1 MRRRD
6 LFTVGTLALAGAAAT
21 ASSASA
27 GEPAAPK
34 PVLPLDIA
42 GIGLPII
49 SEGRIRNYVFV
60 TVRLTLGEG
69 HTPDSLKSKVPYFR
83 DALVRAAYRT
93 PFVVANDW
101 TRINDAAV
109 NAMLM
114 AAAPTL
120 AGPGAVT
127 RVEVALQSPRRRT
140 SIRST

>member
-6 LFTVGTLALAGAAAT
+6 LFTVGTLALVGAAAT
-21 ASSASA
+21 AASASA

-42 GIGLPII
+42 GIGLPVI

-60 TVRLTLGEG
+60 TLRLTLGEG
-69 HTPDSLKSKVPYFR
+69 HTPESLRPKVPYFR
-83 DALVRAAYRT
+83 DALIRAAYRT

-101 TRINDAAV
+101 ARIDDAAI
-109 NAMLM
+109 NALM
-114 AAAPTL
+114 TAAAPAL

-127 RVEVALQSPRRRT
+127 RVEVASQSPRRRT
-140 SIRST
+140 RARTT